1 MLKDDIRE
9 ALTFDDVLIVPA
21 RSGVIPAEA
30 RVTTRLSRRVP
41 LNIPIVSS
49 AMDTVTMSRM
59 AIAIAQQG
67 GIGVIHRNLSVEAQA
82 EEVDKVK
89 RHESGM
95 IVEPITL
102 RPQDKIGKA
111 LEVMREHRISGLPI
125 TDERNKLVGILTN
138 RDVRFES
145 RLNLA
150 IEKVMT
156 KTLVTVP
163 VGTSLEAAEQVFHKH
178 KIEKLLVVDDSGH
191 LKGMITYKDILKRI
205 QYPDAA
211 KDSLGRLRVGAA
223 VGVGDDRLDR
233 ARALVAAKCD
243 VLVVDNAHGHSE
255 RVLETVK
262 LLRKELPDH
271 EIIAGNIGTAR
282 AAEELI
288 DLGVD
293 AVKVGVGPGSICT
306 TRVIT
311 GAGIP
316 QVTAIADVARV
327 AGPKGI
333 PVVADGGIK
342 YSGDITKAIAVGA
355 DSVMLGNLL
364 AGTEESPGEVVMY
377 QGRAYKLYRGMG
389 SISVMKEG
397 KSSDRYMQD
406 SQAGASK
413 LVPEGIE
420 GRVPYKGSAT
430 AMVQMLVGG
439 LKSGMGYAGCRTI
452 EELKAKAEFIKITPA
467 SLKESHVHGVVIT
480 QEAPN
485 YHLD

>member
-1 MLKDDIRE
+1 MLEEKIRE
-9 ALTFDDVLIVPA
+9 ALTFDDVLILPA
-21 RSGVIPAEA
+21 KSDVVPAEA
-30 RVTTRLSRRVP
+30 RVTTKLSRGIP
-41 LNIPIVSS
+41 LNIPVVSS
-49 AMDTVTMSRM
+49 AMDTVTTSRM
-59 AIAIAQQG
+59 AIALAQQG
-67 GIGVIHRNLSVEAQA
+67 GIGVIHRNLSIEAQA

-111 LEVMREHRISGLPI
+111 LEVMREHHISGLPI
-125 TDERNKLVGILTN
+125 TDENNRLVGILTN
-138 RDVRFES
+138 RDIRFES

-150 IEKVMT
+150 IEKIMT
-156 KTLVTVP
+156 KDLVTVP
-163 VGTSLEAAEQVFHKH
+163 VGTSLEDAEKVFHKH
-178 KIEKLLVVDDSGH
+178 KIEKLLVIDESHH
-191 LKGMITYKDILKRI
+191 LKGLITYKDILKRI

-211 KDSLGRLRVGAA
+211 KDGFGRLRVGAA
-223 VGVGDDRLDR
+223 VGVGADRLDR
-233 ARALVAAKCD
+233 AKALVAAKCD
-243 VLVVDNAHGHSE
+243 VLVVDNAHGHSQ
-255 RVLETVK
+255 RVLDTVK
-262 LLRKELPDH
+262 LLRSELPGQ

-306 TRVIT
+306 TRIIT

-316 QVTAIADVARV
+316 QITAIADVAKV

-333 PVVADGGIK
+333 PVIADGGIK
-342 YSGDITKAIAVGA
+342 YSGDITKAIAAGA
-355 DSVMLGNLL
+355 DSVMLGNVL

-406 SQAGASK
+406 MQSGTSK

-420 GRVPYKGSAT
+420 GRVPYKGSTT
-430 AMVQMLVGG
+430 AIVQMLVGG
-439 LKSGMGYAGCRTI
+439 LKAGMGYAGCRTI
-452 EELKAKAEFIKITPA
+452 EELKDRARFIKITQA
-467 SLKESHVHGVVIT
+467 SLKESHVHDVVIT

>member
-1 MLKDDIRE
+1 MLNERIRE
-9 ALTFDDVLIVPA
+9 ALTFDDVLILPA
-21 RSGVIPAEA
+21 KSDVIPAEA
-30 RVTTRLSRRVP
+30 RVATRLSRRIQ
-41 LNIPIVSS
+41 LNIPVISS
-49 AMDTVTMSRM
+49 AMDTVTTSRM
-59 AIAIAQQG
+59 AIALAQQG
-67 GIGVIHRNLSVEAQA
+67 GLGVIHRNLTVESQA

-111 LEVMREHRISGLPI
+111 LEVMREHKISGLPI
-125 TDERNKLVGILTN
+125 TDENNRLVGILTN
-138 RDVRFES
+138 RDIRFES

-156 KTLVTVP
+156 KELVTVP
-163 VGTSLEAAEQVFHKH
+163 VGTSLEDAEKVFHRH
-178 KIEKLLVVDDSGH
+178 KIEKLLVVDKSQH
-191 LKGMITYKDILKRI
+191 LKGLITYKDILKKI

-223 VGVGDDRLDR
+223 VGVGADRIDR
-233 ARALVAAKCD
+233 ARALVEAKCD
-243 VLVVDNAHGHSE
+243 VLVIDNAHGHSR

-262 LLRKELPDH
+262 QLRKEFPDQ
-271 EIIAGNIGTAR
+271 EIIAGNIGTTR
-282 AAEELI
+282 AAEELVGL
-288 DLGVD
+288 DVD

-316 QVTAIADVARV
+316 QITAIADVFKV
-327 AGPKGI
+327 TGKKGVPLI
-333 PVVADGGIK
+333 ADGGIK
-342 YSGDITKAIAVGA
+342 YSGDITKALAAGA
-355 DSVMLGNLL
+355 DSVMIGNLL

-377 QGRAYKLYRGMG
+377 QGRAYKIYRGMG
-389 SISVMKEG
+389 SIQVMKEG

-406 SQAGASK
+406 GLTAASK

-430 AMVQMLVGG
+430 AIVQMLVGG
-439 LKSGMGYAGCRTI
+439 LKAGMGYAGCRTI
-452 EELKAKAEFIKITPA
+452 EELKAKAEFIKITSA
-467 SLKESHVHGVVIT
+467 SLRESHVHDVVIT

-485 YHLD
+485 YHLE